1 MSRAG
6 GWIGVAL
13 LIAAPAG
20 AQNYAACAKID
31 DPLAYNAC
39 LARQG
44 PPAHATRAIAP
55 TDAENGAAGRRGWT
69 GGAHAR
75 SGLQIAHG
83 RHSRMVLELSIG
95 GSAGGARKERET
107 R

>member
-6 GWIGVAL
+6 RWIGVAL
-13 LIAAPAG
+13 VMAAPAG

-31 DPLAYNAC
+31 EPLAYNAC

-55 TDAENGAAGRRGWT
+55 TDADSGLAGARSWT
-69 GGAHAR
+69 GAHAG
-75 SGLQIAHG
+75 SGFRTAHG
-83 RHSRMVLELSIG
+83 RHGRMVLELSIG
-95 GSAGGARKERET
+95 GASGGVRKQRAT